1 MWTPRSR
8 LGFVWYVHNISMNW
22 MMSYVFIA
30 FIFVLI
36 SCTLANV
43 MQSIN
48 PHQSAGKNSFLCP
61 CWLNSRLLT
70 HQVTHSESQHSG
82 RPRKITKSG
91 VWSQQAWEY
100 FKLKRHFSMEVALR
114 AALVHMADVRWSE
127 CEESG
132 CTIQHEMGPL
142 FSCDS
147 HWFYSFPTTHFVFN
161 HQVRMKSTEV
171 PWHGKRQR
179 DLSESDWAQVS
190 VDCMIPSD
198 PRSGSSRAVLVEFV
212 RGLVMLWLM
221 SVFSQRQCQ
230 SCLQC
235 CLFVNTVVLTKIQKK
250 QTNDSLSTWS
260 SHWIPTLDENITT
273 CDHPL

>member
-1 MWTPRSR
+1 
-8 LGFVWYVHNISMNW
+8 
-22 MMSYVFIA
+22 MSLLVKLQTAHPSSYSQWVTA
-30 FIFVLI
+30 FRTSKENNQKWSLELAGLRIF
-36 SCTLANV
+36 
-43 MQSIN
+43 Q
-48 PHQSAGKNSFLCP
+48 
-61 CWLNSRLLT
+61 
-70 HQVTHSESQHSG
+70 
-82 RPRKITKSG
+82 
-91 VWSQQAWEY
+91 
-100 FKLKRHFSMEVALR
+100 LKRHFSMEVALR

-161 HQVRMKSTEV
+161 HQVRMKNTEV

-179 DLSESDWAQVS
+179 DLSESDWAQAS

-198 PRSGSSRAVLVEFV
+198 PRSGSSCAVLVELV

-235 CLFVNTVVLTKIQKK
+235 CLFVNTVVLTKTQKK
-250 QTNDSLSTWS
+250 TTVFVNAIQSLNPNTWWKHNNMWPS
-260 SHWIPTLDENITT
+260 IVNESQYLHSCGNILTSGHLLPYYGNFTCTLMQSCVRMCWHIYQNT
-273 CDHPL
+273 CYKCYTHKA